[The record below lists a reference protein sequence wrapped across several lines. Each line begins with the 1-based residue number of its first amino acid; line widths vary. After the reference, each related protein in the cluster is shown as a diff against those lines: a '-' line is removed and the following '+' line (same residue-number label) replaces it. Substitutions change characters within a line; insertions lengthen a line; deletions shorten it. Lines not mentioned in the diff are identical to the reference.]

1 MDSVGKCGI
10 SWIVGAKGEFVDSGG
25 KGGILWIVG

>member
-1 MDSVGKCGI
+1 MNSVGKGGI

-25 KGGILWIVG
+25 KGGFHG